1 MARACAFY
9 VGILRRRVSNKILE
23 NYFLYSSAVQSPV
36 SDFLCDEH
44 LPAHAMQRFKHMPI
58 LYIAGRVVGAGVYS
72 QEDTIYILFNP
83 CPNPPIR
90 FNNKGAYYHLPGT
103 GSGANKWYVH
113 HQGGGW
119 CESLDD
125 CLSRSKVRTFVFR
138 FHFSLHYFT
147 TIKHLHLLV
156 WSVAFR
162 ISPGITATRHG

>member
-1 MARACAFY
+1 M
-9 VGILRRRVSNKILE
+9 
-23 NYFLYSSAVQSPV
+23 QSPV

-58 LYIAGRVVGAGVYS
+58 LDNACRVVGAGVYS

-125 CLSRSKVRTFVFR
+125 CLSRSKVRLYFAFISRYIISQQLNTFTYLCGALPLESAPASPPR
-138 FHFSLHYFT
+138 DMANRALLSLVSRCMLMPFV
-147 TIKHLHLLV
+147 LL
-156 WSVAFR
+156 R
-162 ISPGITATRHG
+162 